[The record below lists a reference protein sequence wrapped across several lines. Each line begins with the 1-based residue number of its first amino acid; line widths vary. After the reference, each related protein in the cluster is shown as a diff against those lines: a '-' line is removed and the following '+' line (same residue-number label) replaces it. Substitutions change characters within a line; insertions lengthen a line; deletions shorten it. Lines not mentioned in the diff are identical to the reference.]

1 MNNMLQMM
9 MQQMMKGTTQKM
21 TNQLEQQLK
30 RINPQAFQEYQRAK
44 QDNVNPNEY
53 LNKITGGFND
63 QQKEQWNA
71 MINDINVK

>member
-1 MNNMLQMM
+1 MNNMLQMI
-9 MQQMMKGTTQKM
+9 MQQMMQGTTQKM

-30 RINPQAFQEYQRAK
+30 RINPQAFQEYQKAK

-53 LNKITGGFND
+53 LNKITGGFNN

-71 MINDINVK
+71 MINGINVK